1 MPMGV
6 RLPPQALFIISRR
19 DKMDI
24 VVTFPGNKKVSAD
37 YNGFTIDSDQSKI
50 EGGDGSAPSPFDLF
64 LASIANCAA
73 SYVIYFCES
82 RNIPTDNI
90 RLIQKMDRDKES
102 EMLKKIHIRVEL
114 PEDFPEKYKR
124 ALLNSVELCSV
135 KKNIIKAPE
144 FELSTFT
151 KK

>member
-1 MPMGV
+1 
-6 RLPPQALFIISRR
+6 
-19 DKMDI
+19 MDI
-24 VVTFPGNKKVSAD
+24 VVTFHGNKKVRAE
-37 YNGFTIDSDQSKI
+37 YNGFTIDSDQTKI
-50 EGGDGSAPSPFDLF
+50 EGGDSSAPSPFDLF

-82 RNIPTDNI
+82 RNIPTGDI
-90 RLIQKMDRDKES
+90 RLVQKMDRDEES
-102 EMLKKIHIRVEL
+102 GMLKKIRIVVEL
-114 PEDFPEKYKR
+114 SEGFPEKYKR

-135 KKNIIKAPE
+135 KKNIITAPE